1 MSNTLN
7 DDSTVAAIDA
17 EIINEA
23 CLLKRIPVCK
33 RTLQNLRASGHL
45 PFIKLPGSRRIL
57 YYWESVK
64 AALIRQQ
71 NTATK

>member
-17 EIINEA
+17 EIIDEA

-45 PFIKLPGSRRIL
+45 PYIKLPGSRRIL
-57 YYWESVK
+57 YHWESVK
-64 AALIRQQ
+64 AALVRQQ
-71 NTATK
+71 NATVK